1 MGSGQSTQKYSTRGI
16 DDSITVRLKNN
27 AEVLRRQGKHIG
39 FVPRK
44 EMNNFDGGLIPPAD
58 DKADDKVENNV
69 K

>member
-27 AEVLRRQGKHIG
+27 AESLRRQGKHIG
-39 FVPRK
+39 FVPRR
-44 EMNNFDGGLIPPAD
+44 EINLDGSIPPAD
-58 DKADDKVENNV
+58 EKENDKAENKV